1 MASEKAPQRIAKLLA
16 RAGVASRR
24 EVERM
29 IEAGRIAIDGKA
41 LDTPATLVPTL
52 RGVTVDGQPVK

>member
-1 MASEKAPQRIAKLLA
+1 MPESPRPEGERIAKLLA

-29 IEAGRIAIDGKA
+29 IEKLFAEQFFYFHNTWSCTAFLYFPGEIS
-41 LDTPATLVPTL
+41 PF
-52 RGVTVDGQPVK
+52 